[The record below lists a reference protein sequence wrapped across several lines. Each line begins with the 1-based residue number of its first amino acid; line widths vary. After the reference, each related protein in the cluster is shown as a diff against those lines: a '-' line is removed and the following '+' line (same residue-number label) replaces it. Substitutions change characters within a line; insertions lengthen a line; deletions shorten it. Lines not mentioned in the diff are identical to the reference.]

1 MVDRNQLLA
10 MAGGLLGQGY
20 SAMPQT
26 GFEGLGKGLLAAGQM
41 GHRGDLQRQRVAAQ
55 QAQQQ
60 AAMAQRMQMFQAQ
73 QAQAQQ
79 LQAARLQAQ
88 RQAAETAFG
97 RQKSLA
103 ELRAGFRGTAAA
115 QAQKDRIALAQEQ
128 ARLRAEAAANKP
140 PKPLNSADQ
149 GLATGLTTATQV
161 IPELEKLMVEPS
173 LWQNLGD
180 MFNMGGGEGAA
191 LETARAIRQRTG
203 SILPIVSV
211 MKGQGAMQKVDVDT
225 MAGWADTMASPTASE
240 AAKRDAYANLVR
252 EFNNGIS
259 FMNKNKGT
267 KIPMIP
273 APGSKMKTKRMSW
286 RDFQSG
292 S

>member
-88 RQAAETAFG
+88 RQAA
-97 RQKSLA
+97 
-103 ELRAGFRGTAAA
+103 
-115 QAQKDRIALAQEQ
+115 
-128 ARLRAEAAANKP
+128 
-140 PKPLNSADQ
+140 
-149 GLATGLTTATQV
+149 
-161 IPELEKLMVEPS
+161 
-173 LWQNLGD
+173 
-180 MFNMGGGEGAA
+180 
-191 LETARAIRQRTG
+191 
-203 SILPIVSV
+203 
-211 MKGQGAMQKVDVDT
+211 
-225 MAGWADTMASPTASE
+225 
-240 AAKRDAYANLVR
+240 
-252 EFNNGIS
+252 
-259 FMNKNKGT
+259 
-267 KIPMIP
+267 
-273 APGSKMKTKRMSW
+273 
-286 RDFQSG
+286 
-292 S
+292 